1 MPAYLIN
8 GITQNTT
15 TSHHF
20 KSPTTSSDFRLAFS
34 LSYTGA
40 ADPAELAMYKNRLQ
54 DYTKKSSI
62 PLPVYETINE
72 GGVLHE
78 TRFRSTVQVDGA
90 SYTSHYVFS
99 QRNAEEQDVARVALD
114 RVAQKI
120 LIRECAADPPELVM
134 YKNRLLEYPKKS
146 SIPLPVYETINEG
159 GVPHE
164 PRFRSTIRVDG
175 ASYTSHDVFSQRKV
189 VEQDVARVALDGITQ
204 KILIREVCG
213 ETVFC
218 KSILHEFPVFCK
230 SILSEYA
237 VKMHLEKPTYNTTR
251 SVGLLPPRV
260 SALVFNSVT
269 YTGEAG
275 KNKKEAE
282 QLAARKVVLSI
293 LDTSDSRTVIIE
305 IIKSKVKV
313 NEGDSTQSGINPV
326 AESTAG
332 TIVFVLPAQAL
343 EQPLD
348 VGSSSTKKR
357 RKKAKK
363 KSRDDAHCQ
372 LLWWLKV
379 KSLLV
384 QFQVAV
390 QCCFE

>member
-20 KSPTTSSDFRLAFS
+20 KSPTTSSNFRLAFS

-78 TRFRSTVQVDGA
+78 TRFRSIVQVDGA
-90 SYTSHYVFS
+90 LYTSHYLFS

-114 RVAQKI
+114 GIAQKI

-134 YKNRLLEYPKKS
+134 YKNRLLEYTQKS

-175 ASYTSHDVFSQRKV
+175 ASYTSHDVFSQRKAA
-189 VEQDVARVALDGITQ
+189 EQDVAKVALDGITQ
-204 KILIREVCG
+204 KILIRESSLNDPPELAMYKNRLEEYTQKSSIPLPVYETINEG
-213 ETVFC
+213 GVPHEPRFRSTVQVDGASYTSHDVFSQRKETVFC

-237 VKMHLEKPTYNTTR
+237 VKMHLEKPTCNTTR
-251 SVGLLPPRV
+251 SVGLLPLRV

-275 KNKKEAE
+275 KNKEAE

-293 LDTSDSRTVIIE
+293 LGIIPSALTYK
-305 IIKSKVKV
+305 II
-313 NEGDSTQSGINPV
+313 
-326 AESTAG
+326 
-332 TIVFVLPAQAL
+332 AQN
-343 EQPLD
+343 
-348 VGSSSTKKR
+348 T
-357 RKKAKK
+357 
-363 KSRDDAHCQ
+363 
-372 LLWWLKV
+372 
-379 KSLLV
+379 
-384 QFQVAV
+384 
-390 QCCFE
+390 